1 LLHSLERLLL
11 CRPINIPEKIDMS
24 TRARHAA
31 RGCPG
36 FRQTNT
42 NRRGFLQVGATSA
55 LGLGLGDYL
64 ALRGGEPSRGAAE
77 PPARNVIQIFLP
89 GGCGH
94 QESWD
99 PKPEAPI
106 EYRGPLG
113 VAKTKLPGVVFS
125 ETMPRCGQIIDKLT
139 VIRSVTA
146 KVPDHGLGQYHA
158 LTGYTQS
165 PAIQHPQMGA
175 IVSHEL
181 GGMNDLPAWIGVPN
195 GISVAGTGYLPAKF
209 GCFNV
214 AGDPGA
220 GGFQVRDVGLAHGVS
235 PHTFETRRSL
245 RSMVES
251 HFRSLETDG
260 AALETMN
267 EFYRQAYALVSSPQ
281 AQAAFT
287 IDAETADTRRLYGCG
302 QHVGMVSKQSYM
314 IGERLILSRRLI
326 EAGAR
331 FVSVNY
337 EGVGWDAHARIKE
350 CFVDAMPAF
359 DHALAGLVTDL
370 DQRGLLDS
378 TLVMV
383 MTEFGRSPKVNSSA
397 GRDHHAKCFSLVLAG
412 GGITRGQ
419 VYGESDSIAAE
430 PARDAVPLEDFL
442 ATCYHQLGIDPDK
455 RLMAPG
461 DRPIDIVRG
470 GKIVKGIIA

>member
-1 LLHSLERLLL
+1 
-11 CRPINIPEKIDMS
+11 MS
-24 TRARHAA
+24 TPIRHAL
-31 RGCPG
+31 RGCEG
-36 FRQTNT
+36 FRHLSAS
-42 NRRGFLQVGATSA
+42 RRGFLQVGTASA

-64 ALRGGEPSRGAAE
+64 ALRGAESGGAAKE

-89 GGCGH
+89 GACGH

-113 VAKTKLPGVVFS
+113 VVKTKFPGVVFS
-125 ETMPRCGQIIDKLT
+125 ETMPECSQIIDKLT
-139 VIRSVTA
+139 VIRSATA
-146 KVPDHGLGQYHA
+146 KVPDHILGSYHA
-158 LTGYTQS
+158 LTGYLQS
-165 PAIQHPQMGA
+165 PAIRHPQMGA

-181 GGMNDLPAWIGVPN
+181 GGMNDMPAWIGVPN
-195 GISVAGTGYLPAKF
+195 ASTFAGTGYLPAKF

-214 AGDPGA
+214 AGDPGDRD
-220 GGFQVRDVGLAHGVS
+220 FQVRDVSLASGVS
-235 PHTFETRRSL
+235 ARAFDARRSL

-260 AALETMN
+260 AALETMD
-267 EFYRQAYALVSSPQ
+267 EFYRQAYALISSPA
-281 AQAAFT
+281 AQAAFSM
-287 IDAETADTRRLYGCG
+287 DGETEETRDLYGCG
-302 QHVGMVSKQSYM
+302 KHNSVKTRKVFTV
-314 IGERLILSRRLI
+314 GERLILARRLI
-326 EAGAR
+326 EAGTR
-331 FVSVNY
+331 FVSVEY
-337 EGVGWDAHARIKE
+337 GGVGWDAHGKIKE
-350 CFVDAMPAF
+350 CFVEGMPAF

-370 DQRGLLDS
+370 ERRGLLDS

-383 MTEFGRSPKVNSSA
+383 MTEFGRTPKINSDA

-419 VYGESDSIAAE
+419 VYGASDSIAAE
-430 PARDAVPLEDFL
+430 PTRDAVPIEDFL
-442 ATCYHQLGIDPDK
+442 ATCYHQLGIDSDK